1 MAVSIR
7 FIVGFLFGFLLGASV
22 ALAFAP
28 QPGTLTRQQLWERVK
43 DRARRDEVA
52 VEA

>member
-1 MAVSIR
+1 MGIR
-7 FIVGFLFGFLLGASV
+7 FILGFLVGFMLGTSV

-43 DRARRDEVA
+43 ERARRNGGDA
-52 VEA
+52 